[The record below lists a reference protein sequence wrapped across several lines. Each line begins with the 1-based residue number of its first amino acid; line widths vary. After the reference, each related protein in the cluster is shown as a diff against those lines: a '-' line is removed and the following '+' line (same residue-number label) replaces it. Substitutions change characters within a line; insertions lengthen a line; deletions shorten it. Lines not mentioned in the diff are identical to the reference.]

1 MTTDEII
8 AAVAAYPRLAE
19 IAAEPF
25 EPRGIFN
32 SEMAAVIALCR
43 TFKVDVVVESGR
55 ARGHSTLLLAKHLDP
70 GVAIHTFERER
81 GPDALHA
88 EQKLAGFPNLHL
100 HYGDSRIDIPALIER
115 LGNARV
121 ALLIDGPKD
130 KKALDL
136 LSDCLVKSPAV
147 VVAFVHDLPQLAA
160 ATPSE
165 GRRWAERY
173 FEHPWFTDDPRYV
186 EHFEFLDAPVREA
199 AQSGAVPWRPYSHGG
214 NESQVSYGPTL
225 GVFLPTPAD
234 REAARRRGLSARGP
248 LRIYWRIKE
257 GIRRFS
263 R

>member
-1 MTTDEII
+1 MTTDDII

-25 EPRGIFN
+25 EPRGVFN

-43 TFKVDVVVESGR
+43 AMKADVVVESGR

-70 GVAIHTFERER
+70 GVTIHTFDRER
-81 GPDALHA
+81 GPDAIHA
-88 EQKLAGFPNLHL
+88 ESKLAPFPNLHL
-100 HYGDSRIDIPALIER
+100 HYGDSRLAIPALIAG
-115 LGNARV
+115 LSGKRV

-136 LSDCLVKSPAV
+136 LSDCLVKSDAV
-147 VVAFVHDLPQLAA
+147 IVAFVHDLPQFAE

-173 FEHPWFTDDPRYV
+173 FGAPWFTDDPEYV
-186 EHFEFLDAPVREA
+186 ARFEFLDAPVRDA
-199 AQSGAVPWRPYSHGG
+199 ADAGRVRWQPYSHGEG
-214 NESQVSYGPTL
+214 TQVSYGPTL
-225 GVFLPTPAD
+225 GVFVPTNAD
-234 REAARRRGLSARGP
+234 REAARKRGLSGRG
-248 LRIYWRIKE
+248 LQRLYWQVKE
-257 GIRRFS
+257 GLRRLS